1 VSVPRTSTPPSHPVS
16 VPPADHPAYAV
27 NVDGLGVRFGSRQV
41 LEDVSFQLSPGSV
54 AGLIGANGAGKTT
67 LLRAILGRQ
76 PLTAGR
82 VEIAGRIGYVPQKF
96 LLDPDLPL
104 RGRDLVGLGLDG
116 HRFGLSLP
124 SRARRDRVAEML
136 EAVGASGF
144 ADTRVGR
151 LSGGEQQR
159 ILIAHAL
166 IGEPAL
172 LLLDEPLANLD
183 LHSAKQSVELLARI
197 ARTRNLAV
205 FISAHELNQLLPV
218 LDHVV
223 YLADGR
229 AVAGRTDEVI
239 RQDVLSRLYRS
250 HVDVIRV
257 HGRVLVVAGQSGQVV
272 S

>member
-1 VSVPRTSTPPSHPVS
+1 MPRREPPSPAVPSDYALS
-16 VPPADHPAYAV
+16 VE
-27 NVDGLGVRFGSRQV
+27 GLGVRFGARQV
-41 LEDVSFQLSPGSV
+41 LEDVSFRLAPGSV
-54 AGLIGANGAGKTT
+54 AGLIGSNGAGKTT

-76 PLTAGR
+76 SLSSGSVHVAGQ
-82 VEIAGRIGYVPQKF
+82 IGYVPQKF

-116 HRFGLSLP
+116 HRYGLTLP
-124 SRARRDRVAEML
+124 SRTRRERVAEML
-136 EAVGASGF
+136 DAVGASDF

-166 IGEPAL
+166 ISEPAL

-197 ARTRNLAV
+197 ARARNLAV

-229 AVAGRTDEVI
+229 AVAGATDEVI

-257 HGRVLVVAGQSGQVV
+257 HGRVLVVAGESGQVV

>member
-1 VSVPRTSTPPSHPVS
+1 VNALEVSELT
-16 VPPADHPAYAV
+16 
-27 NVDGLGVRFGSRQV
+27 VRFGARTV
-41 LEDVSFQLSPGSV
+41 LDDVSFSLERGSV
-54 AGLIGANGAGKTT
+54 AGLIGSNGAGKTT
-67 LLRAILGRQ
+67 LLRAILGQ
-76 PLTAGR
+76 QAASHGR
-82 VEIAGRIGYVPQKF
+82 VLTDGRPGYVPQKF
-96 LLDPDLPL
+96 SLDPDMPL

-116 HRFGLSLP
+116 HRFGPVLP
-124 SRARRDRVAEML
+124 SRRRAERVEAML
-136 EAVGASGF
+136 SAVGASAF

-166 IGEPAL
+166 IGQPRV

-183 LHSAKQSVELLARI
+183 LASAKQTVELLADL
-197 ARTRNLAV
+197 AATQDLAV
-205 FISAHELNQLLPV
+205 LVSAHELNQLLPA

-229 AVAGRTDEVI
+229 AVAGSTDEVI
-239 RQDVLSRLYRS
+239 RQDVLTRLYDR

-257 HGRVLVVAGQSGQVV
+257 HGRVIVVAGEGDEVV